1 MDPNAKPAAQPEGEQ
16 PETLTLTREELSQVV
31 NSAVTAQ
38 LKRAMGSVNTT
49 IEQAIAKA
57 LSQANAK
64 PEAQGEQQQAQQQ
77 QASSDPRL
85 KILEQQLA
93 ELKRKNEESETRA
106 QKIEREARQ
115 NAVRATL
122 KEQLEAKGIKGAKA
136 RAVLADLE
144 ASGTVRYLEDGR
156 VEGVVRRVR
165 SKGGKPEEL
174 THDDLSAFV
183 ADWAQSDDAKEFLP
197 PPVAA
202 PKVQQTRTVAPTNIA
217 QRPDA
222 SFEASIAAAG
232 AALESRGIAP
242 ADVFNR

>member
-49 IEQAIAKA
+49 IEQTIAKA

-64 PEAQGEQQQAQQQ
+64 PEAQGEQQGAQQQ
-77 QASSDPRL
+77 QQQAPSDPRL
-85 KILEQQLA
+85 KVLEQQLA

-183 ADWAQSDDAKEFLP
+183 ADWAQSDDAREFLP
-197 PPVAA
+197 PPPPAQKPVHR
-202 PKVQQTRTVAPTNIA
+202 PPTQQGTA
-217 QRPDA
+217 QNPNL
-222 SFEASIAAAG
+222 SFEAAITAAAEK
-232 AALESRGIAP
+232 LNQSS
-242 ADVFNR
+242 

>member
-49 IEQAIAKA
+49 IEQTIAKA

-165 SKGGKPEEL
+165 TKGGKPEEL
-174 THDDLSAFV
+174 THEDLASFV
-183 ADWAQSDDAKEFLP
+183 ADWAMSDDAKEFLP
-197 PPVAA
+197 PPAA
-202 PKVQQTRTVAPTNIA
+202 PAPKQAQQARGVQPAGSSKPL
-217 QRPDA
+217 
-222 SFEASIAAAG
+222 SFGEAI
-232 AALESRGIAP
+232 
-242 ADVFNR
+242 DKTFNDLSQNQ